1 MPMNIRVPA
10 PVRTTQAAEGLPR
23 RAFTVAEVERMVDIG
38 LLAED
43 ERVEL
48 IGGEL
53 VPMSP
58 KGIRHETLKAAL
70 LRAWYRACPDHLQLI
85 PETTF
90 RLSGDTFVEP
100 DLIVYRT
107 RTKLSEL
114 RGDTVLL
121 AVEIAESSLRFDL
134 GRKASLYAA
143 HGIGELWVIDARR
156 LVIHVHRA
164 PGPYGYGSVTVLD
177 AAATA
182 VPAAAPELTLRL
194 SGLDLSD
201 LDLAE

>member
-1 MPMNIRVPA
+1 MDIRVPA

-58 KGIRHETLKAAL
+58 KGIRRETLKAAL

-121 AVEIAESSLRFDL
+121 AVEIAETSLRFDL

-164 PGPYGYGSVTVLD
+164 PGPDGYGSVAVLD

-194 SGLDLSD
+194 SDLDLPD